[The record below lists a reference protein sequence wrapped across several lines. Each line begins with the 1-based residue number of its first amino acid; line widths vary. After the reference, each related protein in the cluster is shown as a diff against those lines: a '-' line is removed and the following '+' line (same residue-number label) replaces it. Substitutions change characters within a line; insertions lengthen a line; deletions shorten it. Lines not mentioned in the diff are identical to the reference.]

1 VRPSPVVEL
10 AGVRVSYGGAPVLDV
25 PALGVHEGEILVVVG
40 PNGSG
45 KSTLLRVAGLL
56 ERPSQGV
63 VRFRGRPTDAA
74 HSLAERR
81 RMATVFQHPLLA
93 DMTVAENVALGL
105 SFRGRTDD
113 RGARVERW
121 LERLAI
127 APLRSQRARTLSGG
141 QAQRVALARALVL
154 EPEVLLLDEPFA
166 GLDAPSRADLL
177 PEVVAILRHD
187 RVTTMLVTHDRGEAQ
202 ALGDRVAVL
211 MAGRIAQLD
220 ETARVFHAPASET
233 VARFIGVE
241 TLMTGRVLAR
251 DAGVTVVEVAGRKLE
266 IAALADV
273 GEDVRLGLRPEDV
286 TLLLATEA
294 APLSSARNYLAG
306 TIVRVTP
313 STPAIR
319 VVVDVGFPLVA
330 TVTARSVAELGL
342 VEGARVIA
350 AFKASA
356 AHLIGPGL
364 GPRNAASILSA
375 RVSVV
380 SPSI

>member
-1 VRPSPVVEL
+1 VTPPTVVEL
-10 AGVRVSYGGAPVLDV
+10 AGVQVMYGGATVLDV
-25 PALGVHEGEILVVVG
+25 PALGVNEGEILVVVG

-45 KSTLLRVAGLL
+45 KLTLLRVAGLL
-56 ERPSQGV
+56 ERPTRGL
-63 VRFRGRPTDAA
+63 VRFRGRPTDAG

-81 RMATVFQHPLLA
+81 RMATVFQRPLLA

-105 SFRGRTDD
+105 RFRGVADAH
-113 RGARVERW
+113 GARVERW

-127 APLRSQRARTLSGG
+127 APLRGQRARTLSGG

-177 PEVVAILRHD
+177 PDLGAILRHD
-187 RVTTMLVTHDRGEAQ
+187 RITTMLVTHDRGEAQ

-211 MAGRIAQLD
+211 MDGRLAQLD
-220 ETARVFHAPASET
+220 ETARVFHAPVSEV

-241 TLMTGRVLAR
+241 TLVTGRVTAR

-266 IAALADV
+266 IAAPARI
-273 GEDVRLGLRPEDV
+273 GADVRLGLRPEDV
-286 TLLLATEA
+286 TLLLATEV
-294 APLSSARNYLAG
+294 APLSSARNYLPG

-319 VVVDVGFPLVA
+319 IVVDVGFPLVA
-330 TVTARSVAELGL
+330 TVTARSVADLGL
-342 VEGARVIA
+342 AEGARIIA

-356 AHLIGPGL
+356 VQLIGHV
-364 GPRNAASILSA
+364 NSDNNS
-375 RVSVV
+375 
-380 SPSI
+380 

>member
-1 VRPSPVVEL
+1 VTPSSVVEL
-10 AGVRVSYGGAPVLDV
+10 SGVRVSYGGAPVLDV
-25 PALGVHEGEILVVVG
+25 PSLGVHEGEILVVVG

-56 ERPSQGV
+56 ERPTQGV

-127 APLRSQRARTLSGG
+127 ASLRSQRARTLSGG

-177 PEVVAILRHD
+177 PDVAAILRRD

-266 IAALADV
+266 IAALAEV

-286 TLLLATEA
+286 TLLLATEV

-356 AHLIGPGL
+356 AHLIGPD
-364 GPRNAASILSA
+364 
-375 RVSVV
+375 
-380 SPSI
+380 

>member
-1 VRPSPVVEL
+1 MTPPTVVEL
-10 AGVRVSYGGAPVLDV
+10 AGVQVMYGGATVLDV
-25 PALGVHEGEILVVVG
+25 PALGVNEGEILVVVG

-56 ERPSQGV
+56 ERPTRGL
-63 VRFRGRPTDAA
+63 VRFRGRPTDAG

-81 RMATVFQHPLLA
+81 RMATVFQRPLLA

-105 SFRGRTDD
+105 RFRGVADAH
-113 RGARVERW
+113 GARVERW

-127 APLRSQRARTLSGG
+127 APLRGQRARTLSGG

-166 GLDAPSRADLL
+166 GLDAPSRAELL
-177 PEVVAILRHD
+177 PDVAAILRDD

-220 ETARVFHAPASET
+220 ETARVFHAPASEE

-241 TLMTGRVLAR
+241 TLVVGRVLAR
-251 DAGVTVVEVAGRKLE
+251 DGGVTVVDVAGRKLE
-266 IAALADV
+266 IAAPARI

-286 TLLLATEA
+286 TLLLATEV
-294 APLSSARNYLAG
+294 APLSSARNYLPG
-306 TIVRVTP
+306 TIVSVTP

-319 VVVDVGFPLVA
+319 IVVDVGFPLVA
-330 TVTARSVAELGL
+330 TVTARSLTDLGL
-342 VEGARVIA
+342 AEGVRIIA

-356 AHLIGPGL
+356 VQLIGHVNSDNG
-364 GPRNAASILSA
+364 G
-375 RVSVV
+375 
-380 SPSI
+380 

>member
-1 VRPSPVVEL
+1 MTTPAVVEL
-10 AGVRVSYGGAPVLDV
+10 AGVRMTYGGATVLDV
-25 PALGVHEGEILVVVG
+25 PALGVNEGEVLAVIG

-56 ERPSQGV
+56 ERPTRGV
-63 VRFRGRPTDAA
+63 VRFRGRPVDARS
-74 HSLAERR
+74 SLAERR

-93 DMTVAENVALGL
+93 DMTVAQNVGLGL
-105 SFRGRTDD
+105 RFRGVADE

-127 APLRSQRARTLSGG
+127 APLRDQRARTLSGG

-166 GLDAPSRADLL
+166 GLDAPSRAELL
-177 PEVVAILRHD
+177 PDLGIILRHD

-220 ETARVFHAPASET
+220 ETARVFHAPVSEV

-241 TLMTGRVLAR
+241 TLVTGRVIAR
-251 DAGVTVVEVAGRKLE
+251 DAGVTIVEVAGRKLE
-266 IAALADV
+266 IAAPARV
-273 GEDVRLGLRPEDV
+273 GEDVRIGLRPEDV
-286 TLLLATEA
+286 TLLLATDV
-294 APLSSARNYLAG
+294 APLSSARNYLTG

-313 STPAIR
+313 STPAVR

-330 TVTARSVAELGL
+330 TVTARSVADLGL
-342 VEGARVIA
+342 TEGVRITA

-356 AHLIGPGL
+356 AHLIGPG
-364 GPRNAASILSA
+364 
-375 RVSVV
+375 
-380 SPSI
+380 